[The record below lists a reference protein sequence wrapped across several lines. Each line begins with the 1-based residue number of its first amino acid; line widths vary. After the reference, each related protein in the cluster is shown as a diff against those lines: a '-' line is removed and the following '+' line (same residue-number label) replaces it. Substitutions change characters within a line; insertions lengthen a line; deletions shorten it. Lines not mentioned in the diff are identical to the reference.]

1 MPDEQTVFDEM
12 VEHVQLGAARQREPT
27 IPCLPVGGGIALV
40 IQCVAMQTSLRRSL
54 WKEVLPMKLKRFWLD
69 VLAAVGTVLATMALR
84 LIDL

>member
-1 MPDEQTVFDEM
+1 
-12 VEHVQLGAARQREPT
+12 
-27 IPCLPVGGGIALV
+27 
-40 IQCVAMQTSLRRSL
+40 MQTSLRRSL